1 VRSIKR
7 YRVIDANRFVNRA
20 KSRHGSVGRSVQC
33 ARIREFCKALK
44 PARHR
49 TLDQHA
55 RAVANPHR
63 HFIARARREAK
74 LREERVYSNVNV
86 LDRVDERSVE
96 IEENGVWPR
105 KRAQRLQR
113 ARMT

>member
-1 VRSIKR
+1 VHCVRI
-7 YRVIDANRFVNRA
+7 RA
-20 KSRHGSVGRSVQC
+20 VSKALESSRHR
-33 ARIREFCKALK
+33 ALN
-44 PARHR
+44 
-49 TLDQHA
+49 QHA
-55 RAVANPHR
+55 RAVPNPHR
-63 HFIARARREAK
+63 HFFARTRREAK
-74 LREERVYSNVNV
+74 LREERVYSDVNV

>member
-1 VRSIKR
+1 
-7 YRVIDANRFVNRA
+7 
-20 KSRHGSVGRSVQC
+20 
-33 ARIREFCKALK
+33 
-44 PARHR
+44 
-49 TLDQHA
+49 
-55 RAVANPHR
+55 
-63 HFIARARREAK
+63 
-74 LREERVYSNVNV
+74 VNV

>member
-7 YRVIDANRFVNRA
+7 YRVIDANRFVNGA
-20 KSRHGSVGRSVQC
+20 KSRHGSVGGSVQRAC
-33 ARIREFCKALK
+33 IFAFCKALK
-44 PARHR
+44 SARHR
-49 TLDQHA
+49 ALDQHA
-55 RAVANPHR
+55 RAVPNPHR
-63 HFIARARREAK
+63 HFIARTRREAK
-74 LREERVYSNVNV
+74 LGEERVHSDVNV